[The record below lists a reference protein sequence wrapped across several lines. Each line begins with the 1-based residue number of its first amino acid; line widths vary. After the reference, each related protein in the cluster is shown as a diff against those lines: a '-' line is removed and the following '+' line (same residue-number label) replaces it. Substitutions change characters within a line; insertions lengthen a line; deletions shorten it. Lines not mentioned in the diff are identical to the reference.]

1 MNERQEYE
9 TIDKFDRAYGAVKSS
24 NALTTKQ
31 STIQYLD
38 PFTGKA
44 ETFIIQT
51 ARTDNGD
58 VAFVQCIDGDGV
70 VRMVLPPKVTNIMA
84 SQRDSLTTKR
94 RSIVGKAVAQTR
106 MEQGW
111 KPTFQNKRKAKG

>member
-9 TIDKFDRAYGAVKSS
+9 TINKYDRAYGAVKSS

-31 STIQYLD
+31 STVQYLD
-38 PFTGKA
+38 PFSGRA
-44 ETFIIQT
+44 ETFIVET

-58 VAFVQCIDGDGV
+58 VTFVQCLDGDGV
-70 VRMVLPPKVTNIMA
+70 IRLVLPPKVTNIIA
-84 SQRDSLTTKR
+84 SQRDSLTTRR
-94 RSIVGKAVAQTR
+94 RSIVGKAVAKTR

-111 KPTFQNKRKAKG
+111 KPNFQKRRKAKG